1 MNKQT
6 TVYAVV
12 CPTWDTPVSLYETRE
27 LAELSAH
34 VMNGELPAT
43 HHKVEPLTVFGTAE
57 TSSDDPNQMELD
69 V

>member
-34 VMNGELPAT
+34 VMNGELPTT
-43 HHKVEPLTVFGTAE
+43 HHKVEPLTVFGTTE
-57 TSSDDPNQMELD
+57 TSSADPNQMELD

>member
-12 CPTWDTPVSLYETRE
+12 NALWDTPVSLYETRE
-27 LAELSAH
+27 LAELATH
-34 VMNGELPAT
+34 VMNGEMT
-43 HHKVEPLTVFGTAE
+43 DTRHKVEPLTVFGTDEAN
-57 TSSDDPNQMELD
+57 SDDPNQLELD